1 MQNSQICGQKEDKRF
16 DSLEADYG
24 QEKAGIEVAL
34 SHAKKERAESQHQ
47 VIKQHLD
54 YRPNIWK

>member
-1 MQNSQICGQKEDKRF
+1 MKFG
-16 DSLEADYG
+16 SLEADYG

-34 SHAKKERAESQHQ
+34 SHAKKEKAESQHQ
-47 VIKQHLD
+47 VIKHLD